1 MLLTHQ
7 SDVWVYMFWGKKGV
21 EEKDKEGKKEEQAWE
36 KSRWVKSLDCLQ
48 MAVRIGRGPP
58 VRAQAVFQAMCLGV
72 HFYMQA
78 FLC

>member
-7 SDVWVYMFWGKKGV
+7 SDVWVYMFRGKKGV

-48 MAVRIGRGPP
+48 MAVRIEPRSS
-58 VRAQAVFQAMCLGV
+58 C
-72 HFYMQA
+72 
-78 FLC
+78 